1 MTNESKTA
9 RDPKRRVHHF
19 AMAKQR
25 AQQIVMVTAYDY
37 PTGLV
42 ADMAGVDV
50 VLVGDS
56 LGMVALGYDSTIPV
70 TMQVMLHHT
79 AAVRRAVRTAF
90 LVADMPF
97 MSYKESAS
105 QALRNAARLV
115 QGAGAEAVKV
125 EGGRE
130 VASSIE
136 RVVAAGIPVMAH
148 IGLTPQSVHKL
159 GGYRV
164 QGRQEETAK
173 ELIVDAKAVESA
185 GAFAVVLEAMDP
197 EVAGEITASLSIP
210 TIGIGAGRACDGQV
224 LVISDLV
231 GLSPASPPKFV
242 KKYANVLELMADA
255 VRQYALDVR
264 GGKFPEEKHEY

>member
-25 AQQIVMVTAYDY
+25 RQQIVMVTAYDY
-37 PTGLV
+37 PTGLA

-70 TMQVMLHHT
+70 TMQIMVHHT

-97 MSYKESAS
+97 MSYKESAE

-115 QGAGAEAVKV
+115 QDAGAEAVKV
-125 EGGRE
+125 EGGSE
-130 VASSIE
+130 IAQSIE

-148 IGLTPQSVHKL
+148 IGLIPQSVHML

-173 ELIVDAKAVESA
+173 DLLADAKAVESA

-197 EVAGEITASLSIP
+197 ELAGEITSVLSIP
-210 TIGIGAGRACDGQV
+210 TIGIGAGRSCDGQV
-224 LVISDLV
+224 LVMSDLV
-231 GLSPASPPKFV
+231 GLSAGLRPKFV
-242 KKYANVLELMADA
+242 KQYATALELMTDA
-255 VRQYALDVR
+255 LRQYAADVR
-264 GGKFPEEKHEY
+264 GGRFPEEKHEY